1 MKLYA
6 ELSYP
11 YIANDARANLIKT
24 QYETIRLGDSELT
37 VLDKLPNP
45 DETRDLY
52 EPKIYNPKITG
63 KTYFYIIQRM
73 VESGSVNE
81 QNEKLVRVT
90 FNLDGRVT
98 RVDHWGL

>member
-52 EPKIYNPKITG
+52 EPKITG

-98 RVDHWGL
+98 RVHNWG